1 MVMGF
6 SRFGFHL
13 ARACFMI
20 IALVAGVADFGHSQ
34 QQIGND
40 NTKPKTLQQIQDCS
54 SSRPLNP
61 TAQNLNSKQG
71 DIENLDSAFT
81 NAFAAAGG
89 GQFQA
94 AVFYY
99 KMAFRLANCSCD
111 KNHAAAGIIAA
122 SAAGSLMEQEGWR
135 ARPSQAFWSQLKY
148 LTRGFKCVKVN

>member
-6 SRFGFHL
+6 NRFGFHL

-20 IALVAGVADFGHSQ
+20 IALVAGVADFSHSQ
-34 QQIGND
+34 QQISND

-61 TAQNLNSKQG
+61 TAQNLNSKQSE
-71 DIENLDSAFT
+71 IENLDLAFT
-81 NAFAAAGG
+81 NAFEAASE

-99 KMAFRLANCSCD
+99 KKAFRLANCPCD
-111 KNHAAAGIIAA
+111 KNHAAAGTIAA
-122 SAAGSLMEQEGWR
+122 SAAGNLLEQEGWR
-135 ARPSQAFWSQLKY
+135 ARPSQAFWSQLQY
-148 LTRGFKCVKVN
+148 LTRGLKCVKIN